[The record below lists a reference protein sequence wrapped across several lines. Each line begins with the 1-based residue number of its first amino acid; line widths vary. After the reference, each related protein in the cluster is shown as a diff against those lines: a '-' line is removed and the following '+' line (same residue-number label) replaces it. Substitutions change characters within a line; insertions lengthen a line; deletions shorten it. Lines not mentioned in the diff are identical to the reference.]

1 MNQLP
6 LGAFHDKQRILRV
19 YSYSVP
25 DGDQKE
31 TGARFSKINE
41 GLFFYKGTFW
51 FVIFMKHA
59 GFNVYNI

>member
-6 LGAFHDKQRILRV
+6 LGAFHDKQGILRTH
-19 YSYSVP
+19 SDSVP

-41 GLFFYKGTFW
+41 GYFS
-51 FVIFMKHA
+51 IRAHSDS
-59 GFNVYNI
+59 